1 MTALLFFISTY
12 YFFSSILRFLAKRG
26 RQVCIYIWSYG
37 SCIYNYLYNQCL
49 PPLMLWIRISIRA
62 RCTTL
67 CDKVSLWLPT
77 GRWFIPGLPVSS
89 INKTDRHDLTEILL
103 KVALTQSN
111 KQANNKLCN
120 NFEQDY
126 YINTLNVKTCLSY
139 NFKPQSGQIKDYKA
153 VLLGIKIMCP
163 SRGVSVVVFNATFN
177 NISVTLWWSVL
188 LREEKRK
195 PVLTQVTDN
204 NVVSSTHFLSG
215 MRTHNVSG
223 YMHWL
228 HR

>member
-1 MTALLFFISTY
+1 MQPVHI
-12 YFFSSILRFLAKRG
+12 
-26 RQVCIYIWSYG
+26 
-37 SCIYNYLYNQCL
+37 
-49 PPLMLWIRISIRA
+49 
-62 RCTTL
+62 TTN
-67 CDKVSLWLPT
+67 V
-77 GRWFIPGLPVSS
+77 VSS
-89 INKTDRHDLTEILL
+89 HPTQEMCTRYNIIVSDLRQNWLQT
-103 KVALTQSN
+103 S
-111 KQANNKLCN
+111 NKLCN

-215 MRTHNVSG
+215 MRYIIVLFKVVT
-223 YMHWL
+223 
-228 HR
+228 